1 MLQLHNLRVQLQ
13 QRRNRVHKA
22 SVQQY
27 ETELRLFFEF
37 LALSSHL
44 SALIKTLECNK
55 SVDFAQWKQEIERR
69 FVSFPS
75 SEITRAKLCYCI
87 LKECADD
94 PEERQ
99 AVDWAQRFSNETNI
113 AEMLNDLN
121 ETVLDALWHY
131 LDDRIDEAGDVL
143 YLLER
148 FKLKS
153 EWFRQDDLWHLYND
167 DTASGEANLD
177 RVLREAL
184 FDGGIDFPFS
194 QPDSPSGKADIVVLG
209 GTQDPLVLEVK
220 VFDPDLSK
228 GKGHLRQG
236 FHQVLRYANDYQQAV
251 GYLVIFNCSN
261 NHLVLPSED
270 SEEGEFPPRVVHDG
284 KTFFIVAVDISSDR
298 DSASR
303 EDARKRVE
311 ITRAELVG

>member
-27 ETELRLFFEF
+27 ETELRLFLAF
-37 LALSSHL
+37 LTQKSHL
-44 SALIKTLECNK
+44 QTIVKMLECNETI
-55 SVDFAQWKQEIERR
+55 DYGHWKDEVATQYAR
-69 FVSFPS
+69 FPS
-75 SEITRAKLCYCI
+75 SEAARAKLCYFI

-94 PEERQ
+94 PEEQR
-99 AVDWAQRFSNETNI
+99 AANWAFRFSTGSSL
-113 AEMLNDLN
+113 ADALNDFN
-121 ETVLDALWHY
+121 DTVLDAFWHY
-131 LDDRIDEAGDVL
+131 LDDRLDEGGDVL

-153 EWFRQDDLWHLYND
+153 EWFRQDELWHLYSND
-167 DTASGEANLD
+167 TSSGEQNLD

-194 QPDSPSGKADIVVLG
+194 QPDSPSGKADVVALG
-209 GTQDPLVLEVK
+209 GTQDPLVLEAK

-228 GKGHLRQG
+228 DKGHLRQG

-251 GYLVIFNCSN
+251 GHLVVFNCSN
-261 NHLVLPSED
+261 NQLVLPSED
-270 SEEGEFPPRVVHDG
+270 SDEGEFPPRIVHDG
-284 KTFFIVAVDISSDR
+284 KTLFLVTIDISSDR
-298 DSASR
+298 DPASR